1 MPVIM
6 CKQCARGIKYDAE
19 REPDN
24 TPERHSDVGEDC
36 PTVYCE

>member
-6 CKQCARGIKYDAE
+6 CKRCARGIKYNAD

-24 TPERHSDVGEDC
+24 TPERHADVDEAC
-36 PTVYCE
+36 PRPYNK